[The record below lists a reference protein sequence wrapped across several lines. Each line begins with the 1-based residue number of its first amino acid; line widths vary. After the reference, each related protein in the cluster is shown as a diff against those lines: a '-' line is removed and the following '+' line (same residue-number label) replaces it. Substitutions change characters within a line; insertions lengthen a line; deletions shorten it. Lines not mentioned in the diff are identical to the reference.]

1 MMSKYS
7 LKCGGC
13 LLLTLSFSCSNS
25 IGMFLSAI
33 AAIHNIFLPVLSTG
47 FIILASPPL
56 PSSDGK
62 TNIEV
67 TSQYQLKQLKMRLVN
82 FAWKLLSTCYLG
94 DKDAGIPTDN
104 PSLGANYGGST
115 LMEDPGMKGGLLVQ
129 AVVSLSMELTES
141 DPDGVLGSLSSVSQ
155 SSSMGGLL
163 QSLDKH
169 HGLCEKIHE
178 LCNSGNTVKL
188 WPSDSYIL
196 VFLWFVQMGLV

>member
-1 MMSKYS
+1 
-7 LKCGGC
+7 
-13 LLLTLSFSCSNS
+13 
-25 IGMFLSAI
+25 MFLSAI
-33 AAIHNIFLPVLSTG
+33 AAIHNNFLPALSTG

-56 PSSDGK
+56 SSSDGK

-67 TSQYQLKQLKMRLVN
+67 TSQHQLKQLKMRLVN

-94 DKDAGIPTDN
+94 DKDVGIPTDN

-141 DPDGVLGSLSSVSQ
+141 DRDGVLGSLSSVSH

-178 LCNSGNTVKL
+178 LRNSGNTVKL

-196 VFLWFVQMGLV
+196 VLLWFVQMRLV